1 MTLTPDVLAHL
12 VRRVFNAHA
21 GELACGECYARVD
34 RFAEMELA
42 GLDAADALPLVEEH
56 LRGCPECL
64 EEFECLV
71 AALREAARPAPPVDP
86 SWAGRLP
93 GRGG

>member
-1 MTLTPDVLAHL
+1 MTLTPDVLGYL
-12 VRRVFNAHA
+12 VRSVFAAHP
-21 GELACGECYARVD
+21 GEMPCGECYARVD

-42 GLDAADALPLVEEH
+42 GLDAAAALPLVEEH
-56 LRGCPECL
+56 LRTCGECR

-71 AALREAARPAPPVDP
+71 AALRDAAPAAGARP
-86 SWAGRLP
+86 SWIARML